1 MTRKRSIAGETLVES
16 LVGMMVVALVFVFLV
31 NAIVTAARINN
42 SVQNTDVSFDIEKS
56 TKVGTIEVTINND
69 SNNSVD
75 VDLYKVGT
83 ETGDTRYYY
92 YERQ

>member
-1 MTRKRSIAGETLVES
+1 MTRKRSITGETLVES
-16 LVGMMVVALVFVFLV
+16 LVGMMIVALVFVFLV

-75 VDLYKVGT
+75 VDLYKIGT

-92 YERQ
+92 